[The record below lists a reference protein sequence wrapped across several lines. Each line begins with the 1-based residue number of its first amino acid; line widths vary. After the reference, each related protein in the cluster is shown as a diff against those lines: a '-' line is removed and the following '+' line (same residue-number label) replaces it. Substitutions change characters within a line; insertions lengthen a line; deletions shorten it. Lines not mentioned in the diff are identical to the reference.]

1 VRTVQIHNL
10 SKDLGDQRS
19 SNPPPAVPAAPA
31 VTAATTAA
39 AATAP
44 PAAAAVPAPPAAPQ
58 CPVVSKLGH
67 IVSAFARV
75 LAMSLCRS

>member
-19 SNPPPAVPAAPA
+19 SNPPPATPAAAAASAAIAATAVPAAVAVPAAPRC
-31 VTAATTAA
+31 
-39 AATAP
+39 
-44 PAAAAVPAPPAAPQ
+44 PA
-58 CPVVSKLGH
+58 VVSKLGH
-67 IVSAFARV
+67 IVSASARV

>member
-19 SNPPPAVPAAPA
+19 SNPPPAVPAAAAVAAAPA
-31 VTAATTAA
+31 V
-39 AATAP
+39 
-44 PAAAAVPAPPAAPQ
+44 PAAAAAIAVPAATAAAAAPQ

-67 IVSAFARV
+67 LVSASARV
-75 LAMSLCRS
+75 LALSLCRS